1 MKGKNIAFI
10 GLGVM
15 GYPMAGHLSRTGHQ
29 VTVYNRT
36 GSQAE
41 KWTQTYTGKSA
52 QTPEEAARNSDIV
65 FVCVG
70 NDDDVRSV
78 IYGETGVLASLKPGS
93 ILVDHTTTSAQ
104 LAIELARACDEKD
117 VHFID
122 APVSGGQ
129 AGAENGALTVMCGGE
144 PAVYDNI
151 AEVIRAYAKHS
162 VLLGGHGQG
171 QRCKMV
177 NQICIAGVLQGLSE
191 ALLLAEKSDLD
202 IAQVTSALTQ
212 GAAGSWQMANRA
224 VTMAADSFDFGFAID
239 WMRKD
244 LLICLDEADRKG
256 LTLPMTQDV
265 NQRYQQLIQQGLG
278 RMDTSVLIQSY
289 KTASAPVH
297 EEA

>member
-1 MKGKNIAFI
+1 MEGNKVAFI

-15 GYPMAGHLSRTGHQ
+15 GYPMAGHLSRAGHQ

-36 GSQAE
+36 GEKAE
-41 KWTQTYTGKSA
+41 HWARTYAGQSA
-52 QTPEEAARNSDIV
+52 QTPKEAAHNSDMV

-78 IYGETGVLASLKPGS
+78 IYGETGVLSSMKPGS
-93 ILVDHTTTSAQ
+93 ILVDHTTTSAH
-104 LAIELARACDEKD
+104 LATELARASKEKG

-144 PAVYDNI
+144 AAVYDRV
-151 AEVIRAYAKHS
+151 AEVIRAYAKHA

-244 LLICLDEADRKG
+244 LLICLEEAERNG
-256 LTLPMTQDV
+256 LALPMTQDV

-289 KTASAPVH
+289 KTSFASVH
-297 EEA
+297 EEG